1 MLAFKKSLVSWV
13 TGLAVLVTMLGVK
26 MQLALAAPE
35 IYGFSSTDPNSSAQT
50 IGKTIH
56 DFGQSL
62 VGFVGAASL
71 IAMIV
76 GAFMYA
82 VSHGNERT
90 VETAKKTIMYAIIGI
105 GVALMAELIIQF
117 AIGRLTPAA

>member
-1 MLAFKKSLVSWV
+1 MKKTLISWV
-13 TGLAVLVTMLGVK
+13 SGLIAMVTMFGVK
-26 MQLALAAPE
+26 MQLALAALPE
-35 IYGFSSTDPNSSAQT
+35 QYGFTLTDPNSSAIK

-62 VGFVGAASL
+62 VGFVGVASL

-76 GAFMYA
+76 GGFMYA

-90 VETAKKTIMYAIIGI
+90 IETAKKTIMYAIIGI
-105 GVALMAELIIQF
+105 GVALLAEFIIMF
-117 AIGRLTPAA
+117 AVGRLSPAA